1 LKAVAVY
8 DFLLM
13 YLRGKMRKKTGR
25 EAGNKSRNVKETNQG
40 RNGGRKP
47 TKTGSISREEIK
59 EVRDVGREEGRTP
72 RG

>member
-1 LKAVAVY
+1 
-8 DFLLM
+8 
-13 YLRGKMRKKTGR
+13 MRKKTGR